1 MVPILFCS
9 AGFEDGRQQVEE
21 RVVRFTIEKIGIDT
35 RAIWRNVG
43 LVPIGSWRGYA
54 LTPDMT
60 DYPIDECLV
69 SGRDIPG
76 RFAMGIALPEMGL
89 INCFSI

>member
-1 MVPILFCS
+1 
-9 AGFEDGRQQVEE
+9 
-21 RVVRFTIEKIGIDT
+21 
-35 RAIWRNVG
+35 
-43 LVPIGSWRGYA
+43 
-54 LTPDMT
+54 MT